1 MGPGYDISR
10 HRFSVRSMA
19 VNLGLVLGIAVAVF
33 MWVRIA
39 NLLSADAPTA
49 APLAQPVSIVW
60 GDHVFSSRA
69 ALVTWLR
76 ANHINVTTWLRQH
89 PDAERIID
97 GRPVQTAP
105 KSERTTVP
113 AAAPKKR
120 AAVASPAVEVQ
131 SGSGSKL
138 GSVGIDLLVALAF
151 LLGAFAF
158 GPRSAWLLVARR
170 LPAIEQRIYA
180 AAGAVGI
187 LFGLLVGGIFP

>member
-19 VNLGLVLGIAVAVF
+19 VNLGLVLGIALVVF

-39 NLLSADAPTA
+39 NLLTADAPTVT
-49 APLAQPVSIVW
+49 PLAQQPVSIVW
-60 GDHVFSSRA
+60 GNHVFSSRA
-69 ALVTWLR
+69 ALDRWLR

-97 GRPVQTAP
+97 GKPAPTAP
-105 KSERTTVP
+105 KADRT

-120 AAVASPAVEVQ
+120 VAAAPVAVEAPSSSSSRV
-131 SGSGSKL
+131 GSL
-138 GSVGIDLLVALAF
+138 GVDLLVALAF
-151 LLGAFAF
+151 LLGGFAFA
-158 GPRSAWLLVARR
+158 PRSAWRIVLRR
-170 LPAIEQRIYA
+170 LRGSAEQRIYA

>member
-39 NLLSADAPTA
+39 NLLTADAPTV
-49 APLAQPVSIVW
+49 APLAQQPVSIVW

-69 ALVTWLR
+69 ALDRWLR

-97 GRPVQTAP
+97 GKPAPTAP
-105 KSERTTVP
+105 KADRT

-120 AAVASPAVEVQ
+120 VAAAPVAVEAPSSSSSRV
-131 SGSGSKL
+131 GSL
-138 GSVGIDLLVALAF
+138 GVDLLVALAF
-151 LLGAFAF
+151 LLGGFAFA
-158 GPRSAWLLVARR
+158 PRSAWRIVLRR
-170 LPAIEQRIYA
+170 LRGSAEQRIYA